1 MKGLTIFSLLL
12 NDYIAFHLIEN
23 KIEIIFKLDLTMLDD
38 TRKRSEVIVIT
49 IKSFPTDVTWI
60 CTRGWRGGDHK
71 IGKFITP
78 TDTNM

>member
-23 KIEIIFKLDLTMLDD
+23 KIEIVFKLDLNMLDD

-49 IKSFPTDVTWI
+49 IKSFQTDVTWI
-60 CTRGWRGGDHK
+60 CTRGWRGE
-71 IGKFITP
+71 IVRLENSLLP
-78 TDTNM
+78 TDISM